1 MKYYEPMSLH
11 TSFGIG
17 GEAEVM
23 AVPKDMEDLIHILR
37 IVKKEGMPSLI
48 LGGGTNLLVRDGGI
62 QGIVINMR
70 ELDNISVKG
79 SMLEVEAGV
88 PLPRLLNH
96 TIEKGLTGLEFV
108 AGIPGTLGGAIIM
121 NAGTKEGEMK
131 DVIESV
137 TILDEG
143 GKVKEV
149 PKDALGFEYR
159 STGIRGTVLKA
170 MVRLE
175 MGNRGLLVERVK
187 RSMLHRRKTQPL
199 SYKSAGCIFKNPQGM
214 AAGALIEVVGLKG
227 YSLGAAQ
234 VSDAHANFIINKG
247 GATAKDVLSLI
258 EFIRKKVK
266 REKGIDLE
274 LEVKVV
280 GVD

>member
-70 ELDNISVKG
+70 ELNNISVKG

-96 TIEKGLTGLEFV
+96 TIEKGLTGLEFA

-131 DVIESV
+131 DVVESV

-159 STGIRGTVLKA
+159 STGIRGTVLKT

-187 RSMLHRRKTQPL
+187 RIMLQRRKTQPF
-199 SYKSAGCIFKNPQGM
+199 SCKSAGCIFKNPQGM
-214 AAGALIEVVGLKG
+214 SAGALIEVVGLKG

-234 VSDAHANFIINKG
+234 VSDVHANFIINKG

-258 EFIRKKVK
+258 GFIREKVK